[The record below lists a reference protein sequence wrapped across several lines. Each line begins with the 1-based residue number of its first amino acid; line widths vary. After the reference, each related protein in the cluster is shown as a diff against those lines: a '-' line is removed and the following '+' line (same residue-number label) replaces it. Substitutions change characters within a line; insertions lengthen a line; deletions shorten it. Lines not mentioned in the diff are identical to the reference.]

1 MKLVLASASPRRR
14 ALLDE
19 AGLAFDVGED
29 DVDERVV
36 AGEMPEAYVRR
47 LALEKAR
54 AGLAQHPAS
63 VVLGADTTVVIDG
76 EILGKPVDDADAH
89 RMLEQLSGRS
99 HQVLTGVAI
108 AWREGGRVAIDRTT
122 VWFKALSPS
131 DIAQYVATGEPR
143 DKAGAYA
150 IQGLASR
157 FIERIDGSYSN
168 VVGLPVAVVLQLLA
182 DVGVT
187 PTRPPA
193 ASSSDSSG
201 FG

>member
-19 AGLAFDVGED
+19 AGLAFDVGPVN
-29 DVDERVV
+29 VDERVV
-36 AGEMPEAYVRR
+36 AGETPEPYVMR

-63 VVLGADTTVVIDG
+63 VVLGADTTVVIDD
-76 EILGKPVDDADAH
+76 EILGKPNDDADAQ
-89 RMLEQLSGRS
+89 RMLEQLSGRP

-108 AWREGGRVAIDRTT
+108 AWSGGDRVAIDRTT
-122 VWFKALSPS
+122 VWFKTLSPA

-182 DVGVT
+182 AVGVT
-187 PTRPPA
+187 PARPPA
-193 ASSSDSSG
+193 ASSSDSCG
-201 FG
+201 FD